1 MDWHIGTYETAR
13 TIFDRGGWAFHP
25 IDELVEVR
33 AADDRVDLV
42 LLSRGGKRVRG
53 RITFADAEVLRL
65 QWSVAGEPD
74 EHVTE
79 MLAAPAPRLPLRV
92 EESEAEV
99 RIDAGGTPVVLQRKP
114 YRVDFGPWATER
126 ADTSLIENV
135 NEPGGWADQLGNG
148 DRVQVWETFRLRP
161 GEQLWGLGERF
172 LGPGLVGRRLAHFIC
187 EPGGTNTTDRV
198 YKSVPF
204 AVSSQGYGIFV
215 HHGEQA
221 VFDVGATSTAS
232 ASVLVDSGQLDLFVL
247 LGDPKQ
253 VLQRYTALTGRAS
266 VPPEWSFGVW
276 MSKCMYASR
285 AEVEQV
291 LDTADRLGIAV
302 DVVGLDPL
310 WLANRPGRAYDF
322 CDFVWNEKDFGPLRE
337 LVDWLHGRG
346 VRLCLWVN
354 PNVVEDEVGYVPDN
368 LVTKGRAR
376 ETQFPVRAFVDFTGA
391 GADWWVT
398 EMRRL
403 LDAGVDAFKLDYGEL
418 APVEAVYADGR
429 SGREVHNLYG
439 LLGSMTAR
447 RAGAPFLWTR
457 SGTAGS
463 QRYPVHWPG
472 DSQSTW
478 AGMAGN
484 LRGALSAAWSGF
496 AFWANDIGGFY
507 VRDLDHAQD
516 ESWGMRRPDPELFVR
531 WMQYGLLC
539 SHCRFHGILGREP
552 WLYGDDAVR
561 IARDFIALRTR
572 LRPHLLRCAREA
584 AQTGVPV
591 LRPVALEFPGD
602 RGAHGV
608 DTEYLLGPSLL
619 VAPVLQPGGRVDVY
633 VPPGGW
639 TDHFTGEQV
648 EGPAWMHHDD
658 VPLDR
663 LPLLVRDGHDPFAA

>member
-1 MDWHIGTYETAR
+1 VDWHIGTYETAR
-13 TIFDRGGWAFHP
+13 PIFDRGAWAFHP
-25 IDELVEVR
+25 IDELAGLR
-33 AADDRVDLV
+33 AEPACVHLTLV
-42 LLSRGGKRVRG
+42 TRGGKPVKG
-53 RITFADAEVLRL
+53 RITFPDPEVARL
-65 QWSVAGEPD
+65 QWSMAGDPD
-74 EHVTE
+74 EHLTE
-79 MLAAPAPRLPLRV
+79 MLAAPPRCLPLHV
-92 EESEAEV
+92 EETATEV
-99 RIDAGGTPVVLQRKP
+99 RIDAGGTALVLRRKP
-114 YRVDFGPWATER
+114 YRVDFGPFATER
-126 ADTSLIENV
+126 TDTSLLENV
-135 NEPGGWADQLGNG
+135 NEPGGWADELRTG
-148 DRVQVWETFRLRP
+148 DRVQAYETFRLRP

-172 LGPGLVGRRLAHFIC
+172 LGPSLVGRRLSHFIC

-198 YKSVPF
+198 YKSVPLV
-204 AVSSQGYGIFV
+204 VSSEGYGVFV
-215 HHGEQA
+215 HHGERA

-232 ASVLVDSGQLDLFVL
+232 ASVCVESHHLDLFVL
-247 LGDPKQ
+247 LGEPKQ
-253 VLQRYTALTGRAS
+253 VLQRYTALTGRAP

-285 AEVEQV
+285 AEVEEV
-291 LDTADRLGIAV
+291 LDTAERLEIPV

-322 CDFVWNEKDFGPLRE
+322 CDFVWNEKDFGPMQE
-337 LVDWLHGRG
+337 FVDWLHGRG
-346 VRLCLWVN
+346 KKLCLWVN
-354 PNVVEDEVGYVPDN
+354 PNVVEDEAGYVPDN
-368 LVTKGRAR
+368 LVGRGRAR
-376 ETQFPVRAFVDFTGA
+376 ETQFPVRAFVDFTGG
-391 GADWWVT
+391 GAAWWIT

-418 APVEAVYADGR
+418 APITAEYADGR

-439 LLGSMTAR
+439 LLGSITAH
-447 RAGAPFLWTR
+447 RAGAPFLYTR

-463 QRYPVHWPG
+463 QRYPAHWPG

-507 VRDLDHAQD
+507 VRDLDRAED
-516 ESWGMRRPDPELFVR
+516 EGFGIERPEPELFIR

-572 LRPHLLRCAREA
+572 LRPYLLRCAQEA
-584 AQTGVPV
+584 ADTGVPV
-591 LRPVALEFPGD
+591 MRPVALEFPGD

-633 VPPGGW
+633 VPPGSW
-639 TDHFTGEQV
+639 TDHFTGERFQ
-648 EGPAWMHHDD
+648 GPAWVRHDG

-663 LPLLVRDGHDPFAA
+663 LPLLVREGHEPW